1 MKRERSSPI
10 KRPYT
15 AVLGGLNDVLRRYH
29 QSVRAWHAEGSV
41 CSQRNAA
48 TDVSFSQ
55 TGFGANET
63 IPIEN
68 EAAPSPESATSRV
81 SEPINALPDLLG
93 GILYDFGRVMQHES
107 SRFDAFDVLYRAM
120 AKVRNR
126 ESAVKAI
133 KHRRRTWVPPVN
145 VYHQLL
151 SRRMGRRSTFSPLG
165 AQQLRKITKTFKRAA
180 NVWGHHC
187 CLDEIDPNKPYN
199 EPPQVRCIRFDKTGD
214 VLITGGDEGIIKL
227 WHTFNCT
234 LITSLRKHA
243 GGIVSMD
250 VHPNNYFILSCCDG
264 GEMWLWEINGNLY
277 RPHKR
282 VSSPFKYLWCR
293 FASFGGSAGGAA
305 TGFSDRCEREIDS
318 TLVVCVTTDSRL
330 SIYRMRDLV
339 VSSSGNNVTRE
350 VSPLYVV
357 ELFNHNIK
365 AYDVSRPLMHDHS
378 FLIAIGIEPMFLEEL
393 RLAEDTASSA
403 LSILQGEAASR
414 SADRAH
420 GQYGK
425 ITSNA
430 LCALFNISTGTF
442 LASLGD
448 KSAGKDSSDMN
459 VDRTAP
465 NESGR
470 DSSGTVDNGG
480 AGFCLCDVSVNA
492 FQDTAGRCRCCLKPV
507 RTFTF
512 REVPR
517 SSPKDYLSQPE
528 ESSPKVSGSKADTAP
543 VSRPSAPKFCWKH
556 DSNELE
562 TYIREELAGYSIHED
577 SQVADSVRFGTNS
590 MPFGRLTSTVVF
602 PSYMDT
608 PYVLFDSLDMDQ
620 RDTGNFDDLI
630 YHVQRG
636 HELSPDVCFANHSL
650 NHVTGSDDGKAF
662 LWVHCGSTV
671 KFKSIPL
678 LTKCINKWV
687 CNDPSETSTGRQ
699 TPDVLDPA
707 FVIDPPVSVTED
719 AVDTRTGISPVT
731 APTSNAP
738 EGTDI
743 GQVSTSAPMEVDI
756 ANSEDDM
763 TKKNVVFSNAVVASE
778 NVTGSELTVMDSS
791 GSAPAPSPS
800 HDDTSKIGSQNGLE
814 IAAPVNG
821 CLRKDAITN
830 SVAENEVAGS
840 SDHYRP
846 SWLTDYAAKDLDTCD
861 AFLPSDRVKPSMR
874 DEEVCQSG
882 KATSK
887 LFKEGDSNKQHMSES
902 GHHYMVTAISW
913 SVNDTYIFIADS
925 IVTRFNVK
933 KLITASRTILSGVSV
948 FTSQGL
954 PVADFLHN
962 EISHHVGCVK
972 PHPLTDDLAL
982 VITYGG
988 VIYVLSVESKSVVR
1002 KLDCGPNAVWLDADW
1017 HPCGMYFAACQ
1028 SFGCFS
1034 LFTVDGLL
1042 SNYRATLNHQCG
1054 YSDML
1059 PINTSAFYS
1068 GAESDS
1074 VNIRRYHYGSTLMP
1088 PLELDGKGCSESLR
1102 FYTASSFHTVL
1113 DDNRCEVLYAC
1124 SPVPMQVDDT
1134 KPWGNRLLDMSVVPA
1149 HLWSS
1154 ISVLS
1159 RIPLD
1164 INVVEFLQWHLG
1176 VYGNCDVA
1184 ELLSWFLCVNKLDV
1198 LGNFTNRVRRVVCPY
1213 GGVTCVVCQHIVTSS
1228 DRAERYAEMS
1238 AEQHGVKSKVN
1249 ERGDIIAC
1257 LPIASRPQSSTAP
1270 HPPAAPIE
1278 RRPQTAS
1285 PTNRVISAATTT
1297 RAPSLS
1303 RTQIALRS
1311 NENSRSSSSLR
1322 HASLSRQPPT
1332 RVQPPRGAAARP
1344 TTSAS
1349 ATSAQS
1355 SNDEVRTRISPR
1367 RNAAAPP
1374 ATASPRT
1381 PPASDRATSQT
1392 QIGSSDI
1399 TRALSQV
1406 TSDERT
1412 VRRLRREMRMTQ
1424 SSDDES
1430 SPDRVSSS
1438 YPFRNRRQC
1447 VEGGV
1452 KRELDR
1458 ATYLGSVLGSIGL
1471 SKAAHQASGPLDA
1484 VCLLCG
1490 FGSDNSKAKRNTG
1503 VKAYIGGSTLVRN
1516 SLIGPFAVS
1525 KRYMDT
1531 MEQEFPKL
1539 FDRMGNDVFMH
1550 IGCLAAATH
1559 LVPDSSGHR
1568 IANLPEVLIRGMHEK
1583 CAYCGGTYATLH
1595 CTGADCNRAFH
1606 YTCSIACVED
1616 ESYQR
1621 QQPTLRRN
1629 PSFWSRMNN
1638 PVDPLL
1644 CDRFLC
1650 LECTLKDWIDG
1661 SPSVEP
1667 LCTGEHFLSDEP
1679 RAWFYSDARDMNAHC
1694 YVPQGGDLIFIPV
1707 QARSRI
1713 KANSAIPWSSAL
1725 HTHMLEV
1732 KKVDY
1737 RFCGPISDDIG
1748 ICSVL
1753 WVRQMDNNKRQSLFY
1768 RPGDLTV
1775 LTLVDVLVGV
1785 WRLDKVKEGDS
1796 VKVLCADGWMDA
1808 TVSGIKDPLVCSA
1821 NYNVVSGDY
1830 STANVARL
1838 GRAAIDLGTNCIQAK
1853 LVSDA
1858 SEQWFSAWQFRIDP
1872 TSESSLFDS
1881 LHQRLF
1887 PAEAME
1893 DLINLTLDGN
1903 FEEFNI
1909 LPKWTE
1915 CRERWVRTYWT
1926 TIACPMSMEKV
1937 RQRILNSYYMCPQGC
1952 LSDLDL
1958 IVRNCRL
1965 FNPPSS
1971 TLCQIAQTLERA
1983 ISTIRDDIRRLMNAE
1998 KYAKVLVQF
2007 LRPNIGLLFVT
2018 PSTSTNAVVGEDNVA
2033 STQPDSTASQ
2043 THTLDADIASP
2054 ASARG
2059 ALSPTQATQRF
2070 DDDDMPIR
2078 RSPRILRSKAS
2089 VSDDIQAHKLPQA
2102 SKAPLRS
2109 AISGGT
2115 DDSRHPT
2122 SKPNASEIQHGHS
2135 TRASQ
2140 KLGESD
2146 QVSSRGYANSAVGN
2160 TSTSSSSLRSSAS
2173 SGGTPVQQP
2182 ASNTS
2187 TSAGGL
2193 HMTNR
2198 RTSSRLAAIN
2208 EREAEQA
2215 KIAALE
2221 KKQQEE
2227 EEKLRRTYAS
2237 RYNLRGI

>member
-1 MKRERSSPI
+1 MKRQRSPQI
-10 KRPYT
+10 NRPYA
-15 AVLGGLNDVLRRYH
+15 AVLDGLDGVLRRYH
-29 QSVRAWHAEGSV
+29 HSVKTWHAEGSV
-41 CSQRNAA
+41 CAQRDAA
-48 TDVSFSQ
+48 TDVSSTQ
-55 TGFGANET
+55 KGFGANVGASFDE
-63 IPIEN
+63 

-81 SEPINALPDLLG
+81 MEASNALPDLLG
-93 GILYDFGRVMQHES
+93 GILYDFGRVMQRES
-107 SRFDAFDVLYRAM
+107 SRFDAFDVLYRAV
-120 AKVRNR
+120 AKVRDR
-126 ESAVKAI
+126 EAAVKAV
-133 KHRRRTWVPPVN
+133 KHRRRSAVPPVN

-151 SRRMGRRSTFSPLG
+151 ARRMGRGSAVSALG
-165 AQQLRKITKTFKRAA
+165 DRPYRKVAKRFKRAA

-187 CLDEIDPNKPYN
+187 CLDEIDPSKPYN
-199 EPPQVRCIRFDKTGD
+199 EPPQVRCIRFDRTGD

-243 GGIVSMD
+243 GGVVSMD

-293 FASFGGSAGGAA
+293 FASFGGSVGGVA

-330 SIYRMRDLV
+330 SVYRMRDLV
-339 VSSSGNNVTRE
+339 VSSSGNNVVRE
-350 VSPLYVV
+350 VAPLYVV

-393 RLAEDTASSA
+393 RLADDAASSA

-414 SADRAH
+414 SADRAQ

-430 LCALFNISTGTF
+430 LCALFNISTGSF
-442 LASLGD
+442 LASFGD
-448 KSAGKDSSDMN
+448 SAAANSASGMDLDT
-459 VDRTAP
+459 TAP
-465 NESGR
+465 SVPER
-470 DSSGTVDNGG
+470 RSSVPEGEVGTE
-480 AGFCLCDVSVNA
+480 FCVCDVSMDA
-492 FQDTAGRCRCCLKPV
+492 FLDVAGRCRCCLKPV

-517 SSPKDYLSQPE
+517 SSPRDCLAHSE
-528 ESSPKVSGSKADTAP
+528 ESSPNARGSKADAGP
-543 VSRPSAPKFCWKH
+543 FSRPSAPHFCWKV
-556 DSNELE
+556 DANELE
-562 TYIREELAGYSIHED
+562 TYIRRELEGYAIHEE
-577 SQVADSVRFGTNS
+577 SQVAASVRFGTNS

-608 PYVLFDSLDMDQ
+608 PYLLFDALDAEQ

-650 NHVTGSDDGKAF
+650 NHVTGSDDGKVF

-671 KFKSIPL
+671 KFRSTPL
-678 LTKCINKWV
+678 PTRCINRWV
-687 CNDPSETSTGRQ
+687 CNDSSETAPCRQ
-699 TPDVLDPA
+699 APAIFDPA
-707 FVIDPPVSVTED
+707 FIAEPPVTVAECAADAPIGLFPDTAFSSTQEGADVGRGSTFAPMDVDIAKSEDTSMQNTDLATE
-719 AVDTRTGISPVT
+719 AVDTSANVT
-731 APTSNAP
+731 ELDLTVINSGTSEPAPPSSRDDA
-738 EGTDI
+738 
-743 GQVSTSAPMEVDI
+743 
-756 ANSEDDM
+756 SEKGKRHGHGAASLASGHLPKDGD
-763 TKKNVVFSNAVVASE
+763 SNAVAEMEVE
-778 NVTGSELTVMDSS
+778 EC
-791 GSAPAPSPS
+791 
-800 HDDTSKIGSQNGLE
+800 HDY
-814 IAAPVNG
+814 
-821 CLRKDAITN
+821 C
-830 SVAENEVAGS
+830 
-840 SDHYRP
+840 RP
-846 SWLTDYAAKDLDTCD
+846 PWLTDLTSEDLDVCD
-861 AFLPSDRVKPSMR
+861 TFLASDRVKPSMR
-874 DEEVCQSG
+874 EKEVYQSRN
-882 KATSK
+882 APSK
-887 LFKEGDSNKQHMSES
+887 LFKEGDSSKQHMSES
-902 GHHYMVTAISW
+902 GHHYMVTAIAW
-913 SVNDTYIFIADS
+913 SVNDEYIFIADS

-948 FTSQGL
+948 FTSQGI

-1017 HPCGMYFAACQ
+1017 HPGGMYFAACQ

-1042 SNYRATLNHQCG
+1042 SNYRATLNNQCG

-1068 GAESDS
+1068 GAENES
-1074 VNIRRYHYGSTLMP
+1074 VDMRRYHYGSNLMP

-1102 FYTASSFHTVL
+1102 FYTASSVHTVL
-1113 DDNRCEVLYAC
+1113 DDNHCEVLYAC
-1124 SPVPMQVDDT
+1124 SPVAMQVDDT
-1134 KPWGNRLLDMSVVPA
+1134 KLWRNRLLDMSVVPA
-1149 HLWSS
+1149 HLWLP

-1164 INVVEFLQWHLG
+1164 INVVEFLQWHFG
-1176 VYGNCDVA
+1176 VYGKCDVP
-1184 ELLSWFLCVNKLDV
+1184 ELIAWFLCVNKLDV

-1213 GGVTCVVCQHIVTSS
+1213 GGVTCVACQHIITSS
-1228 DRAERYAEMS
+1228 DRAERYAELS
-1238 AEQHGVKSKVN
+1238 VEQHGAKSKVN

-1257 LPIASRPQSSTAP
+1257 LPIALRPQSSTAP

-1278 RRPQTAS
+1278 RRPQAVS
-1285 PTNRVISAATTT
+1285 PLNRANAAATTT
-1297 RAPSLS
+1297 RYNQGS
-1303 RTQIALRS
+1303 RAQVV
-1311 NENSRSSSSLR
+1311 SRSSEGGRSGSGTRHTSS
-1322 HASLSRQPPT
+1322 SRLPPT

-1344 TTSAS
+1344 STGASSTT
-1349 ATSAQS
+1349 AQTFT
-1355 SNDEVRTRISPR
+1355 DAAHTRASPR
-1367 RNAAAPP
+1367 RTAAPVATSP
-1374 ATASPRT
+1374 APGSPKET
-1381 PPASDRATSQT
+1381 PASNRATSQM
-1392 QIGSSDI
+1392 QMGLAEID
-1399 TRALSQV
+1399 RALARV

-1412 VRRLRREMRMTQ
+1412 VRRLRREMRVNQ

-1430 SPDRVSSS
+1430 PTDRVSSS
-1438 YPFRNRRQC
+1438 YSFRNRRQC

-1452 KRELDR
+1452 KRELER
-1458 ATYLGSVLGSIGL
+1458 ATYLDGVLGPIGL
-1471 SKAAHQASGPLDA
+1471 SKAAHQASSPLDA

-1490 FGSDNSKAKRNTG
+1490 FGSDSSKSKRNTG
-1503 VKAYIGGSTLVRN
+1503 VKVYIGGSTLVRN
-1516 SLIGPFAVS
+1516 TLIGPFAVS
-1525 KRYMDT
+1525 KRYMDM

-1539 FDRMGNDVFMH
+1539 FDRMGNEVFMH
-1550 IGCLAAATH
+1550 VGCLAAATN
-1559 LVPDSSGHR
+1559 LVLDSSGHK
-1568 IANLPEVLIRGMHEK
+1568 IANLLEVLIRGMHDK
-1583 CAYCGGTYATLH
+1583 CAYCGGSSATLH
-1595 CTGADCNRAFH
+1595 CSGTDCNRAFH
-1606 YTCSIACVED
+1606 YPCSITCAED
-1616 ESYQR
+1616 EAYQR
-1621 QQPTLRRN
+1621 QQPTSRRN

-1679 RAWFYSDARDMNAHC
+1679 RAWFYSDARDMYPNC
-1694 YVPQGGDLIFIPV
+1694 YVPQGGDLIFIPL
-1707 QARSRI
+1707 QARSSI

-1725 HTHMLEV
+1725 HTHILEV
-1732 KKVDY
+1732 KKIDY
-1737 RFCGPISDDIG
+1737 RFCGPISGDIG

-1785 WRLDKVKEGDS
+1785 WRLDKVNVGDS
-1796 VKVLCADGWMDA
+1796 VKVLCADGWKDA

-1821 NYNVVSGDY
+1821 NYNLVSGDF
-1830 STANVARL
+1830 STANVSRL

-1853 LVSDA
+1853 LVSDS
-1858 SEQWFSAWQFRIDP
+1858 SEQWYSAWQFRIDP
-1872 TSESSLFDS
+1872 ASESSLSDE

-1887 PAEAME
+1887 PAEAKE
-1893 DLINLTLDGN
+1893 ELINLTLDGS

-1909 LPKWTE
+1909 LPNWAE
-1915 CRERWVRTYWT
+1915 CDESWVRTYWST
-1926 TIACPMSMEKV
+1926 VACPMSMEKV

-1952 LSDLDL
+1952 LSDLEV
-1958 IVRNCRL
+1958 IVRNCRF

-1971 TLCQIAQTLERA
+1971 VLCQVAQTLERA
-1983 ISTIRDDIRRLMNAE
+1983 ISTTRDEIRRVMNAE
-1998 KYAKVLVQF
+1998 KYAKLLIQH
-2007 LRPNIGLLFVT
+2007 LRPFLDRLFVA
-2018 PSTSTNAVVGEDNVA
+2018 PSASDHEVVGQD
-2033 STQPDSTASQ
+2033 SITPTQPDSMSQ
-2043 THTLDADIASP
+2043 SQPFDADVSP
-2054 ASARG
+2054 ASTFG
-2059 ALSPTQATQRF
+2059 AISPTQAADCF

-2078 RSPRILRSKAS
+2078 RSARLLRSRAS
-2089 VSDDIQAHKLPQA
+2089 VSDDIQAHRPPQA
-2102 SKAPLRS
+2102 STAPLRS
-2109 AISGGT
+2109 
-2115 DDSRHPT
+2115 
-2122 SKPNASEIQHGHS
+2122 EIQEETGDS
-2135 TRASQ
+2135 
-2140 KLGESD
+2140 LGSESR
-2146 QVSSRGYANSAVGN
+2146 QISSREDAGSVIRHIG
-2160 TSTSSSSLRSSAS
+2160 TSSSSRRSSVP
-2173 SGGTPVQQP
+2173 SGSTQVQHP
-2182 ASNTS
+2182 DSGRPTA
-2187 TSAGGL
+2187 AGEL
-2193 HMTNR
+2193 QATNR
-2198 RTSSRLAAIN
+2198 RTSSRLAAIS

-2215 KIAALE
+2215 KNAALE
-2221 KKQQEE
+2221 RQRQEE
-2227 EEKLRRTYAS
+2227 EEKLRRTSAS